1 MHDGRGRQG
10 VFAGEARH
18 VYARALLQAAGQVD
32 RLLDAAPVGR
42 PARTVMVNA
51 PAHFAVAGFGRRQ
64 IDDAQAGLRRP
75 LFCEQAFAGT
85 GAAEDQFFH
94 PTHFR

>member
-1 MHDGRGRQG
+1 
-10 VFAGEARH
+10 
-18 VYARALLQAAGQVD
+18 
-32 RLLDAAPVGR
+32 
-42 PARTVMVNA
+42 MVNA
-51 PAHFAVAGFGRRQ
+51 PAHFAVAGVGRRQ

-85 GAAEDQFFH
+85 GASEDQFFH